1 MLVQQ
6 GVQKIEVIV
15 RKGGAVGAA
24 SVQGAKENTAEEKTG
39 DKNTADG
46 GVGNYTQKR
55 ALKTT
60 VMHAFTT
67 AKSNA
72 DHLID
77 FYEAGLGMQYGDQAY
92 QDRVQR
98 VTEQY
103 RDVSNTAI
111 AIAMGARMASWGGP
125 VFAAIGGAIGGL
137 TSITS
142 IGFRQARRERDFNYK
157 VFKENSS
164 VEYARARANI
174 NLTTGRLR

>member
-24 SVQGAKENTAEEKTG
+24 SVQGAKENTAGEKTG
-39 DKNTADG
+39 DQTAADG
-46 GVGNYTQKR
+46 GTSNYTQKR
-55 ALKTT
+55 AVKTT
-60 VMHAFTT
+60 VMHIMSQ
-67 AKSNA
+67 AKSTT
-72 DHLID
+72 DQLID
-77 FYEAGLGMQYGDQAY
+77 YYEAGLGMQYGDQAY

-98 VTEQY
+98 VTEQW
-103 RDVSNTAI
+103 RDFTNTASS
-111 AIAMGARMASWGGP
+111 IAMGARMGSWGGP
-125 VFAAIGGAIGGL
+125 LFAAIGGALGGL
-137 TSITS
+137 VSVQSIM
-142 IGFRQARRERDFNYK
+142 FRQARRERDFDYK

>member
-15 RKGGAVGAA
+15 RKGGAVGAT
-24 SVQGAKENTAEEKTG
+24 SVQGAKENTAGEKAG
-39 DKNTADG
+39 DKTTASGSDG
-46 GVGNYTQKR
+46 NHTQKR
-55 ALKTT
+55 IVKST
-60 VMHAFTT
+60 VLHAFTT
-67 AKSNA
+67 AKSTG
-72 DHLID
+72 DQLLD

-98 VTEQY
+98 ITEQY

-111 AIAMGARMASWGGP
+111 SVAMGARMGSWGGP
-125 VFAAIGGAIGGL
+125 VFAAIGGIMGGL
-137 TSITS
+137 TSISS
-142 IGFRQARRERDFNYK
+142 IAFRQARRERDFDYK